1 MPTPQYGWRY
11 QALTDQ
17 PHGPNLG
24 AFLAL
29 DAEATVSGIDTRL
42 AAAEL
47 VTAEVGPG
55 AVARQAAGFVLVT
68 GANTDIPL
76 DTEVYDSASMF
87 APTSALITI
96 PAGGNGLY
104 QLNGWL
110 YYAATGANVGWRR
123 LAMSVNGGTTLGVD
137 SWHVLVPTPTGAD
150 CGLSISIDAP
160 LIAGDTVRLKGWHT
174 QGVSLTVNAR
184 LSVIRRAGL

>member
-1 MPTPQYGWRY
+1 MAVTPVYGWRY
-11 QALTDQ
+11 QGLTDQ

-24 AFLAL
+24 ANLGL

-47 VTAEVGPG
+47 ITAEVGPG
-55 AVARQAAGFVLVT
+55 AVARQAAGFSLVSS
-68 GANTDIPL
+68 ANTDIPL

-110 YYAATGANVGWRR
+110 FYPANNTGFRR
-123 LAMSVNGGTTLGVD
+123 LAVSVNGGTTVGVD
-137 SWHVLVPTPTGAD
+137 SWHVLVPAPQSAD
-150 CGLSISIDAP
+150 CGLSINIDVP
-160 LIAGDTVRLKGWHT
+160 LVASDTVRLKGWQT
-174 QGVSLTVNAR
+174 AGISLSVNAR